1 MSRIRCTARGFG
13 AAVTIVAAAAL
24 VSSCASDGI
33 YSVALPGGADIG
45 VRPMTIDIEFDDVL
59 DLVPQSAV
67 KVDGVP
73 VGRVE
78 EITLAKDMW
87 TANVRAVVNSS
98 VELPVNARAEVRQ
111 SNLLGEKYIE
121 LFRPGNNEADSARLT
136 DGSVISAANTR
147 HATEVEQVLGAMSLL
162 VNGGGVAQLQP
173 IVTELNKALGGRE
186 DKARSLLEQANTLIA
201 GLNEQVDDITAAI
214 DGLATLSG
222 RVGTQT
228 EKIGAI
234 LDELPEG
241 IKILEEQRPQLMALL
256 TQLDRVGQAGFD
268 VLNTA
273 KADLI
278 TDLTAL
284 RPVLQE
290 LGKGADDLV
299 TALPLMPTYPF
310 PDAALESTFGGSVNT
325 WLSVDMEIGVLMN
338 NFGVGKP
345 APVYTPPP
353 FGPEVPVN
361 PANPYYNGNGPRAGW
376 PTITLLPTLPV
387 PHLPTL
393 AGALTPL
400 LEQLGVTPAP
410 AGEGGPR

>member
-1 MSRIRCTARGFG
+1 MSGIRRTARGFVT
-13 AAVTIVAAAAL
+13 AVVIAVTAAG

-45 VRPMTIDIEFDDVL
+45 ANPMSIEIEFDDVL

-78 EITLAKDMW
+78 EIALAADMW
-87 TANVRAVVNSS
+87 TASVRVVVNRS
-98 VELPVNARAEVRQ
+98 VDLPANARAEVRQ

-121 LFRPGNNEADSARLT
+121 LTGPVEGADTARLT
-136 DGSVISAANTR
+136 DGSVIPVSSTR

-186 DKARSLLEQANTLIA
+186 DKVRSLLEQANTLIA
-201 GLNEQVDDITAAI
+201 GLNEQVHDITAAI

-222 RVGTQT
+222 RVSAQT
-228 EKIGAI
+228 DQIGAM

-241 IKILEEQRPQLMALL
+241 IGILEEQRPQLVSLL

-273 KADLI
+273 KDDLI
-278 TDLTAL
+278 KDLSAL
-284 RPVLQE
+284 RPILQE
-290 LGKGADDLV
+290 LAKGAGDLV
-299 TALPLMPTYPF
+299 TGLPLFPTYPF

-325 WLSVDMEIGVLMN
+325 WLSVDMEIGVLMS

-345 APVYTPPP
+345 EPVYTPPP
-353 FGPEVPVN
+353 FGPPVTVN
-361 PANPYYNGNGPRAGW
+361 PTNPYYNGNGPRPGW

-387 PHLPTL
+387 PPLPTL
-393 AGALTPL
+393 PGVLTPL
-400 LEQLGVTPAP
+400 LENLGVVPAP
-410 AGEGGPR
+410 ADESGPR

>member
-1 MSRIRCTARGFG
+1 MSGIRCTARGFG
-13 AAVTIVAAAAL
+13 ATVVIVAAAAM

-45 VRPMTIDIEFDDVL
+45 DRPMTIAIEFDDVL
-59 DLVPQSAV
+59 DLVPQSTV

-78 EITLAKDMW
+78 EITLGADMW
-87 TANVRAVVNSS
+87 TASVRTVVNSS

-121 LFRPGNNEADSARLT
+121 LSRPAQGAETARLT
-136 DGSVISAANTR
+136 HGSVIPVANTR

-173 IVTELNKALGGRE
+173 IVAELNKALGGRE
-186 DKARSLLEQANTLIA
+186 DKARSLLEQADTLIA
-201 GLNEQVDDITAAI
+201 GLNTQVHDITAAI

-222 RVGTQT
+222 RVSTQT
-228 EKIGAI
+228 DKIGAA
-234 LDELPEG
+234 LDELPKG
-241 IKILEEQRPQLMALL
+241 IEILEEQRPQLMSLL

-268 VLNTA
+268 VLDTA
-273 KADLI
+273 KDDLI

-284 RPVLQE
+284 RPILQE
-290 LGKGADDLV
+290 LGKGSEDLV
-299 TALPLMPTYPF
+299 NALPLFPTYPF

-325 WLSVDMEIGVLMN
+325 WLSVDMEIGVLMS

-345 APVYTPPP
+345 DPVYTPPP
-353 FGPEVPVN
+353 FGPPVPVN
-361 PANPYYNGNGPRAGW
+361 PANPYYNGNGPRPGW

-387 PHLPTL
+387 PQLPGL
-393 AGALTPL
+393 PGLLTPM
-400 LEQLGVTPAP
+400 LENLGVVPAP
-410 AGEGGPR
+410 ADEGGPR

>member
-1 MSRIRCTARGFG
+1 MMSGVRCTARGFG
-13 AAVTIVAAAAL
+13 AAVVIAATAAL

-45 VRPMTIDIEFDDVL
+45 ARPMTIDIEFDDVL

-78 EITLAKDMW
+78 EITLARDMW
-87 TANVRAVVNSS
+87 TASVRTVVNSS

-121 LFRPGNNEADSARLT
+121 LTRPGDGADPARLT
-136 DGSVISAANTR
+136 DGSVIPVANTR

-173 IVTELNKALGGRE
+173 IVSELNKTLDGRE
-186 DKARSLLEQANTLIA
+186 DKARSLLEQATTLIE
-201 GLNEQVDDITAAI
+201 GLNTQVNDITAAI

-222 RVGTQT
+222 RVSTQT
-228 EKIGAI
+228 EQIGAI

-241 IKILEEQRPQLMALL
+241 IRILEEQRPQLMALL
-256 TQLDRVGQAGFD
+256 IQLDRVGQAGFD

-278 TDLTAL
+278 KDLTAL

-290 LGKGADDLV
+290 LGKGSDDLV

-310 PDAALESTFGGSVNT
+310 PDAVLESTFGGSVNT

-345 APVYTPPP
+345 DPVYTPPP
-353 FGPEVPVN
+353 FGPSVPVN
-361 PANPYYNGNGPRAGW
+361 PDNPYHNGNGPRPGW
-376 PTITLLPTLPV
+376 PTITLLPTLPI
-387 PHLPTL
+387 PQLPTL
-393 AGALTPL
+393 PGVLTPM
-400 LEQLGVTPAP
+400 LEQLGLTPAP
-410 AGEGGPR
+410 DGEGGPR